1 MAATALVT
9 AGTACQVDDTS
20 TKYRLAK
27 LLEKAESL
35 EKRIDQIQKTGLAL
49 GGQPG
54 AQPPVQP
61 MPRPGAPDPTVAYS
75 VPIDGNPISG
85 PPNAKITLV
94 EAADF
99 A

>member
-1 MAATALVT
+1 MVALVA
-9 AGTACQVDDTS
+9 AGGACQTDDTS

-35 EKRIDQIQKTGLAL
+35 DKRLDQIQKAGGFALAPA
-49 GGQPG
+49 GQ
-54 AQPPVQP
+54 QPPAQP
-61 MPRPGAPDPTVAYS
+61 MPRPGTPDPTVAYS
-75 VPIDGNPISG
+75 VPIEGNPANG
-85 PPNAKITLV
+85 PGNAKVTLV